1 MPAMMV
7 LTRRELAAYFA
18 SPLAPIYIVIFL
30 ITSAA
35 FAFFL
40 GGFFQRGQAD
50 LSAFFQFHPWIYMIF
65 LPALTMRLWSDEI
78 KSGSLEIL
86 LSLPVSI
93 WQLVLGKFLASWLFV
108 GMMLVLSFPFWITV
122 NYLGMPDNG
131 IILSGYLGSWLMAG
145 GYLAIGACLSALTQ
159 SQVIAFILAVVVSF
173 ILTLSGSP
181 LILEVFQSW
190 APDSLLAVV
199 AYSSFITHFQNMSKG
214 VIELRDLIYF
224 VSLILFFLYAN
235 ILAVNALKRG

>member
-1 MPAMMV
+1 
-7 LTRRELAAYFA
+7 
-18 SPLAPIYIVIFL
+18 
-30 ITSAA
+30 
-35 FAFFL
+35 
-40 GGFFQRGQAD
+40 
-50 LSAFFQFHPWIYMIF
+50 MIF

-108 GMMLVLSFPFWITV
+108 GLMLVLSFPFWITV

-224 VSLILFFLYAN
+224 LSLILFFLYAN

>member
-1 MPAMMV
+1 
-7 LTRRELAAYFA
+7 
-18 SPLAPIYIVIFL
+18 
-30 ITSAA
+30 
-35 FAFFL
+35 
-40 GGFFQRGQAD
+40 
-50 LSAFFQFHPWIYMIF
+50 
-65 LPALTMRLWSDEI
+65 
-78 KSGSLEIL
+78 
-86 LSLPVSI
+86 
-93 WQLVLGKFLASWLFV
+93 
-108 GMMLVLSFPFWITV
+108 MLVLSFPFWITV

-199 AYSSFITHFQNMSKG
+199 AYSGFITHFQKYEQRCDRIARSYLFHKP
-214 VIELRDLIYF
+214 DT
-224 VSLILFFLYAN
+224 FFLYAN
-235 ILAVNALKRG
+235 ILAVNALKEDKAMKFLQENANIPAL